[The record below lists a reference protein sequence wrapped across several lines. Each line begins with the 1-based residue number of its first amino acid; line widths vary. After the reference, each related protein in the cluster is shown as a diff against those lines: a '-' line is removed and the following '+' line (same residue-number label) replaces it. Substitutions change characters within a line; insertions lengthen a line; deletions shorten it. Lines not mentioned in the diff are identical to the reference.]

1 LTALTEVRKPHHQA
15 TGFDQAKE
23 LDRTE
28 PDRIELDRTRPG
40 RACHSTLIH
49 PLRLYPN

>member
-1 LTALTEVRKPHHQA
+1 MLTALTKVNSPHHQA

-23 LDRTE
+23 LDRTK
-28 PDRIELDRTRPG
+28 LDRTKPD